1 VPKILSFVFF
11 LNRRAAYDN
20 LINKIIELLRMGNI
34 DMSTAVS
41 TTKMSSRGQIVIP
54 DEIRERM
61 GLGPG
66 AQFMVLCGDDNDV
79 LLLKKISPPSKDEFK
94 KLMADFLSNARNW
107 AKDVGLSEADIKSA
121 IKESRKKD

>member
-1 VPKILSFVFF
+1 MNSQAV
-11 LNRRAAYDN
+11 YDN
-20 LINKIIELLRMGNI
+20 LIDKIIRTVRLCKIN
-34 DMSTAVS
+34 MSTSVS

-61 GLGPG
+61 GLSPG

-79 LLLKKISPPSKDEFK
+79 LMLKKISPPSKKEFK

-107 AKDVGLSEADIKSA
+107 AKDVGLTEADIKSA
-121 IKESRKKD
+121 IKESRIKG